1 MNKLLLILALTSFS
15 LFSLAETENLW
26 RTFNFNMSPNE
37 VLEEITKLKI
47 TTKYGKERIGLKPTI
62 RKNIKQDPEKAIT
75 LEGYCSIYANEK
87 MEVAGYKAFVQ
98 WCFDTPTS
106 RKEPNPDAQLKFIKI
121 KIKNSYADIRTKIT
135 NRYKTVSARSWLE
148 QLDIERQLIR
158 NCESI
163 SGVTFAQKDANIL
176 VIHKISDR
184 AESGV
189 FLPWMMFAKK
199 DQMIESLKS
208 TCLETIDELTSKD
221 F

>member
-1 MNKLLLILALTSFS
+1 MKKLLLVLALTSFS

-37 VLEEITKLKI
+37 VLEEISKLKI

-62 RKNIKQDPEKAIT
+62 SKNIKQEPEKAIT
-75 LEGYCSIYANEK
+75 LEGYCSIHVNEK
-87 MEVAGYKAFVQ
+87 MEVAGFKAYVQ
-98 WCFDTPTS
+98 WCFDRPTS

-121 KIKNSYADIRTKIT
+121 KIKNHKVNIRTKIT
-135 NRYKTVSARSWLE
+135 NRYKEVFALSWLE
-148 QLDIERQLIR
+148 QLDIERQLIK
-158 NCESI
+158 NCEFI
-163 SGVTFAQKDANIL
+163 FGVTFTQKDANIL

-208 TCLETIDELTSKD
+208 TCLETIDELLSKD